1 MFTLY
6 SADFINAP
14 GNCSY
19 PHKHV
24 ILDEASLKAAICHDY
39 VCAEY
44 QNHYRSGDNFLG
56 SDCLPV
62 DCDNDHSENPA
73 DWVEPDDVMQA
84 FPGVTFAVH
93 YSRFHNREKNG
104 KPARPKFHVLFPI
117 EFCADASLYS
127 DMKKL
132 VNAIFPILTRRR
144 WTRPVSSLARLPPML
159 HSIPAHEFDGIS
171 EREFV

>member
-14 GNCSY
+14 SNCSY
-19 PHKHV
+19 PHKFEV
-24 ILDEASLKAAICHDY
+24 TDSANFADAVSRDY

-44 QNHYRSGDNFLG
+44 MNNYRNGDNFLG

-73 DWVEPDDVMQA
+73 DWVTPADVQAA
-84 FPGVTFAVH
+84 FPGITFAVH
-93 YSRFHNREKNG
+93 YSRFHMREKNG

-117 EFCADASLYS
+117 EYMTDAAAYS
-127 DMKKL
+127 EMKKL
-132 VNAIFPILTRRR
+132 VNTIFPYFDTKALDAARFFFGTANPEVEG
-144 WTRPVSSLARLPPML
+144 TGGHCYGYLQCLSL
-159 HSIPAHEFDGIS
+159 
-171 EREFV
+171 